1 MKGRVL
7 GVLVEIVTEGIY
19 STEQLDLICGEG
31 TKLLKLLGDNS
42 TDYFKMFGTGIGRQY
57 KEGIS
62 QLLDQ
67 PEKFKEAIKEI
78 IDIVSQCGDSFE
90 GQDPRDGILEKLC
103 ANYCGSNYQA
113 LANGFKI
120 IIADLKRFLKS
131 KKENYNVFNEVVD
144 SYALLHYYLK
154 EDKGEPGSEEGID
167 YEAHAKMISDLI
179 GTQSSSRKFSQ
190 DLMHILEWLE
200 KVLVHILLHLQL
212 LQKMVLKRQIKCSI

>member
-1 MKGRVL
+1 MRKISAMRNILKYSDDPKRHPILQGEAFKVMWDYGHIECNFTGGFEDFIKYIEDNKVKGRVL

-90 GQDPRDGILEKLC
+90 GQDPRDGILEKTLC
-103 ANYCGSNYQA
+103 
-113 LANGFKI
+113 K
-120 IIADLKRFLKS
+120 
-131 KKENYNVFNEVVD
+131 
-144 SYALLHYYLK
+144 LLRVKLSSF
-154 EDKGEPGSEEGID
+154 GEWIQNN
-167 YEAHAKMISDLI
+167 H
-179 GTQSSSRKFSQ
+179 
-190 DLMHILEWLE
+190 
-200 KVLVHILLHLQL
+200 
-212 LQKMVLKRQIKCSI
+212 C